1 MFHLDHPKVLGGGGI
16 SLGGDGKAAA
26 LLMPSYGINLQTCI
40 EGRQHAKLASTD
52 VEKPLP
58 LAERACLIQVAS
70 GLLATRRIEVAK
82 CLGEENMADLLT
94 KAVSVRVLNKLL
106 AMCGLSP
113 TKTKEVG
120 ALHQGQIDKKWA
132 YGLIG
137 MLQLV
142 CSRAATEKKHE
153 DNSITSWMWFA
164 VIVLSAFSWWIYW
177 AWRVFRWCTASRART
192 VPQGPAAGP
201 WLRPPVPTRPT
212 RTTFTQTG
220 FGASLVD
227 GTVYLTDSNTAQGT
241 FHLTRNCGHLIH
253 ARRVISRAVCADCDA
268 LLM

>member
-1 MFHLDHPKVLGGGGI
+1 MFHLDHPKVLRALGI
-16 SLGGDGKAAA
+16 SLGGDGKVSLRQPAKLA
-26 LLMPSYGINLQTCI
+26 STGVEQTCI
-40 EGRQHAKLASTD
+40 EGRQPAKLASTD
-52 VEKPLP
+52 VEQPLRW
-58 LAERACLIQVAS
+58 AERACLIQVAS

-120 ALHQGQIDKKWA
+120 ALHQGQTDKNWA

-153 DNSITSWMWFA
+153 DNSIT
-164 VIVLSAFSWWIYW
+164 
-177 AWRVFRWCTASRART
+177 
-192 VPQGPAAGP
+192 
-201 WLRPPVPTRPT
+201 
-212 RTTFTQTG
+212 
-220 FGASLVD
+220 
-227 GTVYLTDSNTAQGT
+227 
-241 FHLTRNCGHLIH
+241 
-253 ARRVISRAVCADCDA
+253 
-268 LLM
+268 